1 MTDIYVAIESGSA
14 EVEGKPFIFI
24 RGVTRIRYGHPALR
38 QIGQFFKPVEENVH
52 YDVERATA
60 APGEKREAAVVP
72 AVVPEPIPE
81 PEPTP
86 EPTVGLK
93 VKGSPFDGKR
103 R

>member
-14 EVEGKPFIFI
+14 EVEGKPFTFI

-72 AVVPEPIPE
+72 PEPVAPE
-81 PEPTP
+81 LET
-86 EPTVGLK
+86 PTVGLK
-93 VKGSPFDGKR
+93 VKGSPFAGKR
-103 R
+103 PG

>member
-14 EVEGKPFIFI
+14 EVEGRPFTFI

-60 APGEKREAAVVP
+60 APGEKREVAVVP
-72 AVVPEPIPE
+72 IVPSEPAGKPE
-81 PEPTP
+81 T
-86 EPTVGLK
+86 PTVGLK
-93 VKGSPFDGKR
+93 VKASPFAGKR